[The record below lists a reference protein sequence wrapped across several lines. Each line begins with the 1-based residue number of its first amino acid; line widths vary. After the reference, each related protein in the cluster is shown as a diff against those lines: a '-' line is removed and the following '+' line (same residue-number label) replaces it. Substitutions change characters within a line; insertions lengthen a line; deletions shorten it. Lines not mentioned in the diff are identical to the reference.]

1 MLVRSSFQ
9 AQKPAAVPIK
19 LAINE
24 ILKVLMSTPSALYT
38 RKTAGWFHRICP
50 VSVSQAYLLLSCPSN
65 RIGLTIASSIP
76 NEVPMRFRRLLP
88 AFFLLFALASFAQ
101 SAPSEKA
108 VGFSIDNI
116 DKTLDPCADFYQYAC
131 GNWLKN
137 TEIPADQSSWVSFTE
152 LDERNLVTLKDILE
166 KASTGGSNRSAVE
179 QKIGDFYGACM
190 DENAANG
197 KGLAPLQPEL
207 DRIAAV
213 KDKAALIDA
222 IARVHLI
229 GPSPLFN
236 FYSAPDL
243 HNANSVIAYIDQGGL
258 SLPDRDYYI
267 KDDARMTEMRKH
279 LVEYITQVFT
289 LEGQSAQQA
298 GDSAQTVLRIET
310 ALAKASMDRTMRRDP
325 KNRDHKM
332 TRDAA
337 LALAPNFYLDR
348 YFTDVAAPSF
358 SELNVPNPE
367 FFKQVNTVLDTESLD
382 SLKTYVSWHMLRG
395 AAPWLSQPFVD
406 ANFKMRQA
414 LTGQKEIQARWKRC
428 VGLTDNSLGEA
439 LGQKYVELTFGA
451 DGKQRMLKMV
461 DALEKSLDQ
470 DIQGLSWMSGDTKK
484 QAKAKLQAIRNKIGY
499 PDVWRDY
506 SSVQIASG
514 DLLGN
519 LQRANEFESKRQI
532 AKIGKPLDRKE
543 WGMTP
548 PTVNAYYSGSYN
560 EIVFPAG
567 ILQPPFFDKKMDD
580 AVNFGGIG
588 LVIGHELT
596 HGFDDQGRKFDPE
609 GNLRDWWTAD
619 DGKEF
624 EKRVSCVADE
634 YSNFVAVDDLKLNG
648 RLTLGENTADN
659 GGARIAYN
667 ALEELIAADRT
678 GKEGQ
683 KIDGYTPEQRFF
695 LGFARV
701 WCQKQRPEFA
711 RVQVTTNPHSP
722 GKYRVNGV
730 VQNMTEFQKAWG
742 CKAGQPMVAQNAC
755 RVW

>member
-1 MLVRSSFQ
+1 
-9 AQKPAAVPIK
+9 
-19 LAINE
+19 
-24 ILKVLMSTPSALYT
+24 
-38 RKTAGWFHRICP
+38 
-50 VSVSQAYLLLSCPSN
+50 
-65 RIGLTIASSIP
+65 
-76 NEVPMRFRRLLP
+76 MRFCRLLP
-88 AFFLLFALASFAQ
+88 ASFLLFALASFAQ

-116 DKTLDPCADFYQYAC
+116 DKTLDPCVDFYQYAC
-131 GNWLKN
+131 GNWLKS
-137 TEIPADQSSWVSFTE
+137 TEIPADRSSWASFTE

-166 KASTGGSNRSAVE
+166 KASTGGPNRSAVE

-190 DENAANG
+190 DEKAANE

-207 DRIAAV
+207 DRIGAV
-213 KDKAALIDA
+213 KDKPALIDA

-236 FYSAPDL
+236 FYSNSDL
-243 HNANSVIAYIDQGGL
+243 HNANQVIAYIDQGGL

-267 KDDARMTEMRKH
+267 KDDARMTDMRTH
-279 LVEYITQVFT
+279 LVEYITETFT
-289 LEGQSAQQA
+289 LSGQSAQQA
-298 GDSAQTVLRIET
+298 GASAQTVMRIET
-310 ALAKASMDRTMRRDP
+310 ALAKASMDRTLRRDP
-325 KNRDHKM
+325 KTRDHKM

-337 LALAPNFYLDR
+337 VAMAPNFYLDR
-348 YFTDVAAPSF
+348 YFTDVAAPTF
-358 SELNVPNPE
+358 SELNVSNPE
-367 FFKQVNTVLDTESLD
+367 FFKQVNIVLETESLD
-382 SLKTYVSWHMLRG
+382 DLKTYVSWHLLRG
-395 AAPWLSQPFVD
+395 SSPWLSQPFVD

-414 LTGQKEIQARWKRC
+414 LTGQKEMQARWKRC
-428 VGLTDNSLGEA
+428 VELTDDSLGEA

-461 DALEKSLDQ
+461 DALEKSLDE
-470 DIQGLSWMSGDTKK
+470 DIQGLSWMSDETKK
-484 QAKAKLQAIRNKIGY
+484 QAKVKLQAIRNKIGY

-506 SSVQIASG
+506 SSLTVVSG

-519 LQRANEFESKRQI
+519 FQRATEFESKREI
-532 AKIGKPLDRKE
+532 AKIEKPLDRKE

-548 PTVNAYYSGSYN
+548 PTVNAYYSSSTN
-560 EIVFPAG
+560 DINFPAG

-596 HGFDDQGRKFDPE
+596 HGFDDQGRKFDPD

-634 YSNFVAVDDLKLNG
+634 YSNFVVVDDLKLNG

-659 GGARIAYN
+659 GGARIALM
-667 ALEELIAADRT
+667 ALEHMIADDKT
-678 GKEGQ
+678 GNEGK

-701 WCQKQRPEFA
+701 WCEKRRPEYA
-711 RVQVTTNPHSP
+711 RMQVTTNPHSP

-730 VQNMTEFQKAWG
+730 VQNMPEFQKAWG

-755 RVW
+755 HVW